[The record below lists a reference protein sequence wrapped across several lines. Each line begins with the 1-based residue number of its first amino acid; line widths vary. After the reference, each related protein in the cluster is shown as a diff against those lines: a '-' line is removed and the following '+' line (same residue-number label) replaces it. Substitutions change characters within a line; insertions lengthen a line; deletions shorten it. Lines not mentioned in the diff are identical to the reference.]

1 MKFRKTLL
9 MIAAICLSS
18 VAFAQDVDC
27 ETAYSLY
34 REAFKQWEAAKPK
47 CDPKNVNPVMVSS
60 WRTVFLNCPEMRQS
74 TFTDGAKIV
83 TNAFIKNAK
92 NDKER
97 EAYIDTLCMV
107 YDLRAK
113 YFPDSPKGPGTN
125 VSNVLGRKG
134 IDLMAYPSRLETA
147 YTSLKQAIE
156 LEGNLANNLFI
167 DGYFKTVINMVK
179 AGKLEESEIIEEYS
193 RLMDIVDNV
202 MNNINEY
209 GYEKIAADYEKTKN
223 NLEGAVQPYANC
235 EDLIRIYQ
243 KKYDVDPDNVELLN
257 KIATVLSA
265 RNCDKSDLYLAV
277 AVKLHKL
284 NPSAES
290 AYFIGK
296 RYLVDQEYG
305 KATSYLL
312 EATKSDNT
320 VQAEQSYKYLAQ
332 IMLKESNFEQG
343 RIYANRAIAL
353 DKTDG
358 EPYMIIGYLYASSGK
373 VCNENPLHSKA
384 VLWAAVD
391 KFQKAKE
398 VDPEQ
403 AAKANEMIREYSKM
417 FPTSEDAFFYNVF
430 EGDTYHVGCWINED
444 TKARFSNS
452 GN

>member
-1 MKFRKTLL
+1 

-92 NDKER
+92 DNKER

-113 YFPDSPKGPGTN
+113 YFPDGPKGPGTN
-125 VSNVLGRKG
+125 VSNVIGRKG
-134 IDLMAYPSRLETA
+134 IDLLAYPSRLEMA

-156 LEGNLANNLFI
+156 LEGKLANNLFI

-193 RLMDIVDNV
+193 RLTDIVDNI
-202 MNNINEY
+202 MNNLEEY
-209 GYEKIAADYEKTKN
+209 GYEKLADGYMNTKN

-243 KKYDVDPDNVELLN
+243 KKFDADPDNVELLN

-284 NPSAES
+284 SPSAES

-296 RYLVDQEYG
+296 RYLADQEYG

-312 EATKSDNT
+312 EATKSENAI
-320 VQAEQSYKYLAQ
+320 QAEQAYKYLAQ

-358 EPYMIIGYLYASSGK
+358 EPYMIIGYLYASSSK
-373 VCNENPLHSKA
+373 VCNENPLHAKA
-384 VLWAAVD
+384 VFWAAVD

-398 VDPEQ
+398 VDPSQ

-417 FPTSEDAFFYNVF
+417 FPTAEDAFFYNVF
-430 EGDTYHVGCWINED
+430 EGDTYEVDCWINE
-444 TKARFSNS
+444 TTTARFSNS